1 MSNRIVIS
9 RDSCSNFTIANP
21 KRYVI
26 DFDKISSFEELK
38 MLVSILY
45 KSLNVV
51 VQDDSIYYEQLKDY
65 LKDCRELS

>member
-1 MSNRIVIS
+1 MSNRIVVS
-9 RDSCSNFTIANP
+9 RDSCSNSTIVNP

-51 VQDDSIYYEQLKDY
+51 VQDDSFYYEQLKDY
-65 LKDCRELS
+65 LKEEVL

>member
-9 RDSCSNFTIANP
+9 RDSCSNFTISNP

-26 DFDKISSFEELK
+26 DFDKIKSFEELK
-38 MLVSILY
+38 MLINILY
-45 KSLNVV
+45 ESFNIV
-51 VQDDSIYYEQLKDY
+51 VQEDSIYYEQLKDY